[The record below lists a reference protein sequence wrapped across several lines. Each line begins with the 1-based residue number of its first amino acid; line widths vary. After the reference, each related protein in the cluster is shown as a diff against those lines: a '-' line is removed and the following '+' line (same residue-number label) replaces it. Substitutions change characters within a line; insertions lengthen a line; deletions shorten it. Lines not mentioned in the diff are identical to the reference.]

1 MIIFT
6 VLGIIVAVFFFIVII
21 MSIIETRIKNRTKE
35 KFLWNMDKVE
45 TRTGGL
51 SHDRIY
57 ERNPDTGKIRS
68 RKSGDYDNLV
78 DEDCRMDEMEKRK

>member
-6 VLGIIVAVFFFIVII
+6 ILGILTSIFFCIVIL

-51 SHDRIY
+51 ENDRLN
-57 ERNPDTGKIRS
+57 ERQ
-68 RKSGDYDNLV
+68 
-78 DEDCRMDEMEKRK
+78 

>member
-6 VLGIIVAVFFFIVII
+6 ILGILTAIFFFIVIL

-51 SHDRIY
+51 AHDRNRTYSEIQKG
-57 ERNPDTGKIRS
+57 N
-68 RKSGDYDNLV
+68 
-78 DEDCRMDEMEKRK
+78 EKQ

>member
-6 VLGIIVAVFFFIVII
+6 LLGIITAIFFFIVIL

-35 KFLWNMDKVE
+35 KLFYNMDKVE

-51 SHDRIY
+51 ENDRIN
-57 ERNPDTGKIRS
+57 ERQ
-68 RKSGDYDNLV
+68 
-78 DEDCRMDEMEKRK
+78 